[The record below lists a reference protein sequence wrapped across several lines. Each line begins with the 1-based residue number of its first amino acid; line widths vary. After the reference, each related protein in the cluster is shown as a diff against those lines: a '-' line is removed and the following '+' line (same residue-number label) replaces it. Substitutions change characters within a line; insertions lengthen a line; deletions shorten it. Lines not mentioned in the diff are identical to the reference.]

1 MESQEWFSHL
11 IKTMDM
17 LSKSFESRGETKFHA
32 LIPGQAQSLIFD
44 GLVVEATL
52 AREMAEEEKARLL
65 AQPSLPTILRPAPL
79 AYLGKHTARKTHSEY
94 IWDWWDWFQKL
105 NAAPATCSRCESG
118 GLSKVV
124 SQYLTTR
131 LIQCCKNKSITNIK
145 ARQYLESRWCARCKG
160 VDPFTFGHPLLIRW
174 TLRSLSER
182 STYILRLSQLREQV
196 FSHLLQGIHPLISL
210 SNLVQ
215 LHMLPCA
222 RRENLCAAESNVK
235 LFGSDLR
242 SKESDGNHIACLDC
256 RQFGAH

>member
-124 SQYLTTR
+124 SQYLTIR

-160 VDPFTFGHPLLIRW
+160 VDPFHLWTSFIDMLDFKISFRKVDLYLEAKSVERASFQSSVARYPSVNISVQSCTATHASLRQKRKPLRRGIQCQAFW
-174 TLRSLSER
+174 LRP
-182 STYILRLSQLREQV
+182 QV
-196 FSHLLQGIHPLISL
+196 
-210 SNLVQ
+210 
-215 LHMLPCA
+215 
-222 RRENLCAAESNVK
+222 
-235 LFGSDLR
+235 
-242 SKESDGNHIACLDC
+242 
-256 RQFGAH
+256 